1 MGNFKMIYIKYLN
14 LDKEHRELIKSYS
27 NEYIYDENNR
37 RLLLSQYILMSNN
50 PIYEIKAIEG
60 TAHLWTWSDFKD
72 KAKGKILSYKTEGN
86 IIISQL
92 IEFKKEL
99 NLELL
104 NEYGLE
110 IIQILN

>member
-1 MGNFKMIYIKYLN
+1 MGNFKTIYINYLN
-14 LDKEHRELIKSYS
+14 LDKEKRKYIKSYS
-27 NEYIYDENNR
+27 KEYIYDEKNR

-50 PIYEIKAIEG
+50 YIYEIKAIEG

-72 KAKGKILSYKTEGN
+72 KAKGKLLSYKTEGN
-86 IIISQL
+86 VIISQL
-92 IEFKKEL
+92 MEFKEEL

-110 IIQILN
+110 IMQILK